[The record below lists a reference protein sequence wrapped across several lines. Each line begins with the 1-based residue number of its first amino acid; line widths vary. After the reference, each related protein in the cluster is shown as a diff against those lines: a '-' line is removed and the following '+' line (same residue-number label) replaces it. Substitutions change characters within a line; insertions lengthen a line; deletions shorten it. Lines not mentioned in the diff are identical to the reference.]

1 MARYVTHCGALIM
14 KNKKVIFIVALFVI
28 SAPFLKLAADSN
40 KQKLINVAVVN
51 SGGLKEHLVATG
63 RLAYESQLNLDS
75 QIVSTVT
82 KVLVDDGEKV
92 TKGQPLIQL
101 DSFELDT
108 RTTLLSREYASHQV
122 ELAIAKSKEQDAQR
136 KHKINQALLHK
147 KLIGKEQFELS
158 FQVLNTA
165 TLNTQYAE
173 TKLLAKQA
181 EVDKVKG
188 LRRFLTI
195 KAPTN
200 GLITSVNAAVGENV
214 YPNQMNVDFNFL
226 ISVADDSAVYADVK
240 IDERSLANVYKGQE
254 AIISLAAFPD
264 KEIKGTVSFIYPT
277 VDTSAQGIRSKIRV
291 RLNPQDLESIELR
304 QNMSCLV
311 KILLSETTDGTIIP
325 MQAIVE
331 RNDTQFVYTFD
342 GEKVSRRFVETG
354 NSDFQTQH
362 ILQGL
367 EAGENVVVG
376 PMDVLVNLSDGQYAR
391 TEL

>member
-181 EVDKVKG
+181 QVDKVKG

-200 GLITSVNAAVGENV
+200 GLVTSVNAAVGENV